1 MSRQPVLVLAD
12 DLSGAAE
19 TAAVLAVPGATATI
33 LLDPDAGYREP
44 DGGDD
49 DRDHHGGADLTV
61 VDLHCR
67 TAAPAE
73 AAARTERALDAAP
86 AGTRTF
92 VKIDSLLRGN
102 VAAVVGA
109 LAARGPVVLAAA
121 LPEAGRTVCDGVVHL
136 DGVPLHATTAWRME
150 PHPPPEDLRA
160 AAGVTGAAVLGV
172 ATLRAGPDAALAA
185 ALRTSPVVLC
195 DAESD
200 ADLDLIAGAAAAA
213 GIATAGS
220 GGFAAA
226 LGRATGRAGLDGGP
240 VAAGPARPVLAV
252 VGSAEPA
259 AARQVTRLLGA
270 GAGELRR
277 RPGDPLPAAAHG
289 AGRPGVTVLR
299 PDPDLRGDP
308 AAVAADLAAAAAV
321 LAGGPDGPH
330 LVLTGGETARR
341 VLDALGIDRLE
352 PLGQVEHGAVRSRTA
367 GGRQVV
373 TRPGSFGGDG
383 SLVAMTRAVTADH
396 DHTHVEDPVREN
408 PHRTQRSE
416 GSRMTATAPQ
426 PPVPTGTAAPLPTVA
441 VTMGDAA
448 GIGPE
453 VIVPALVHPDVL
465 ARCRP
470 VVVGDAARL
479 RRAAEVLGHSAEIV
493 TVDDVE
499 SAEPG
504 PGRVC
509 VLQVGELPADL
520 PWGAVSADAGEG
532 AYRYV
537 AAAAELAVG
546 GRVQAICTAPLNK
559 EALHAAGHRYPGHT
573 ELLAYLT
580 GTEEVSMML
589 STPTVKVVHVTTHI
603 GLIDAVARI
612 EPGLVERTVRRGHEA
627 LVRSGNPTPRIGVCG
642 INPHAGENGLFG
654 YGEEDEKIV
663 PALEVLRADGIDVHG
678 PLPADTAFFLA
689 GRGDYDLIVAMYHDQ
704 GHGPVKVLGIEN
716 GVNLTVGL
724 PVIRTSVDHGT
735 AFDIAGTGKADP
747 GSMVEALRQAVEL
760 ASRPVA

>member
-1 MSRQPVLVLAD
+1 MTATPVLVLAD

-19 TAAVLAVPGATATI
+19 TAAVLAVPGEPATI
-33 LLDPDAGYREP
+33 LLAP
-44 DGGDD
+44 
-49 DRDHHGGADLTV
+49 GADLPATGLTV

-67 TAAPAE
+67 TAAPAV
-73 AAARTERALDAAP
+73 AADRTRRVLDAAP

-92 VKIDSLLRGN
+92 LKIDSLLRGN
-102 VAAVVGA
+102 VAAGIGA
-109 LAARGPVVLAAA
+109 LAGRGPVVVAAA
-121 LPEAGRTVCDGVVHL
+121 LPGAGRTVSSGVVHL
-136 DGVPLHATTAWRME
+136 DGVPLHRTDAWRME
-150 PHPPPEDLRA
+150 PHPAPDDLHVA
-160 AAGVTGAAVLGV
+160 TGRPDAVVLGV
-172 ATLRAGPDAALAA
+172 AELRRDPHAALAA
-185 ALRTSPVVLC
+185 ALARGPVVLC
-195 DAESD
+195 DAD
-200 ADLDLIAGAAAAA
+200 TDDDLDLVAAAATAA
-213 GIATAGS
+213 GVATAGS

-226 LGRATGRAGLDGGP
+226 LGPATGRPGLGTGDAPDGAP
-240 VAAGPARPVLAV
+240 RPVLAV
-252 VGSAEPA
+252 VGSAEPV
-259 AARQVTRLLGA
+259 AARQVARLLDDGA
-270 GAGELRR
+270 VEIRL
-277 RPGDPLPAAAHG
+277 RPGDPVPDGPAG
-289 AGRPGVTVLR
+289 PGVTVLR

-308 AAVAADLAAAAAV
+308 AAVAGALSRAATA

-341 VLDALGIDRLE
+341 VLDALGTDRLV
-352 PLGQVEHGAVRSRTA
+352 PLGQVAHGAVRSAAA

-373 TRPGSFGGDG
+373 TRPGSFGDDD
-383 SLVAMTRAVTADH
+383 SLAAMATAVAPPTGPTQ
-396 DHTHVEDPVREN
+396 DP
-408 PHRTQRSE
+408 PHRTERSE
-416 GSRMTATAPQ
+416 GSRMTATVSPQ
-426 PPVPTGTAAPLPTVA
+426 VPAGAGAPLPTVA

-465 ARCRP
+465 GRCRP
-470 VVVGDAARL
+470 VVIGDADRL
-479 RRAAEVLGHSAEIV
+479 RRAATVLGHPAEIV
-493 TVDDVE
+493 AVDDVE
-499 SAEPG
+499 SAAPG
-504 PGRVC
+504 PDRVC

-520 PWGAVSADAGEG
+520 PWGTVSAAAGEG

-537 AAAAELAVG
+537 EAAAALAVA

-559 EALHAAGHRYPGHT
+559 EALHAAGHRFPGHT
-573 ELLAYLT
+573 ELLAHLT

-627 LVRSGNPTPRIGVCG
+627 LVRSGVEAPRIGVCG

-654 YGEEDEKIV
+654 YGEEAEKIV
-663 PALEVLRADGIDVHG
+663 PALEVLRADGIDARG

-735 AFDIAGTGKADP
+735 AFDIAGTGKADA

-760 ASRPVA
+760 AARPVA